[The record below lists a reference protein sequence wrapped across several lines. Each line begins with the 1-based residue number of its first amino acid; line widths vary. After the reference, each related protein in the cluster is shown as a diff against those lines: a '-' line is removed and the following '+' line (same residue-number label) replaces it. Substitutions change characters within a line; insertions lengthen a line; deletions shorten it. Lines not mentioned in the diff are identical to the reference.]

1 MSTTTA
7 VATLPSTSA
16 PILGAKGRQLGTR
29 YFVGS
34 VCAKDLK
41 ETGKGLGLKG
51 NALKAYVNDALS
63 NEAAARAAT
72 IAATVSALNS
82 KGFVADTVDVR
93 KNSASIKFV
102 KPEAPK
108 GPSAATMELAMR
120 LVAGG
125 KFSTVEEALSFLA

>member
-1 MSTTTA
+1 MSVTTA

-34 VCAKDLK
+34 VSAKSLK
-41 ETGKGLGLKG
+41 ETGKSMGLRG
-51 NALKAYVNDALS
+51 NALKDYVNAALTDES
-63 NEAAARAAT
+63 AARAAT

-93 KNSASIKFV
+93 KNSAQIKFV

-108 GPSAATMELAMR
+108 GPSKAAQDMAEK
-120 LVAGG
+120 LVAAG
-125 KFSTVEEALSFLA
+125 KFASVDEALAFLA

>member
-1 MSTTTA
+1 MLFRS
-7 VATLPSTSA
+7 
-16 PILGAKGRQLGTR
+16 
-29 YFVGS
+29 
-34 VCAKDLK
+34 
-41 ETGKGLGLKG
+41 KGLGLKG

-108 GPSAATMELAMR
+108 GPSSATLELAAR

-125 KFSTVEEALSFLA
+125 KFATEAEAIAFLA